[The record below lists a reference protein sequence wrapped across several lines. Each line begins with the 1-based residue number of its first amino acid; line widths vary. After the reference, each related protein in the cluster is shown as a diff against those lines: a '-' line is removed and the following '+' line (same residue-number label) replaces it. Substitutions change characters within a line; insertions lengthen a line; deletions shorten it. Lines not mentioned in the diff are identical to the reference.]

1 VRGHFGRWAARFAVG
16 KIALP
21 QGRSLIRQGRQ
32 CGHLNP
38 HEPRRFIPFE
48 KIDEWLN
55 EHHQG
60 EHDL

>member
-1 VRGHFGRWAARFAVG
+1 M
-16 KIALP
+16 P
-21 QGRSLIRQGRQ
+21 SNRSERYVPDVQEVEPVVEYAGT
-32 CGHLNP
+32 LNP

-60 EHDL
+60 ELDL